1 MRKSVNGIDLKTE
14 DIKEMKIGQ
23 TTQRGDPVY
32 NVYAVMKSGK
42 KIFIGTEYKIYLAIA
57 LANSCKPNSFVY
69 TGDYK

>member
-1 MRKSVNGIDLKTE
+1 MRKSVNGIELKTE

-23 TTQRGDPVY
+23 TTQRGEPVY
-32 NVYAVMKSGK
+32 NVYAVLKNGK
-42 KIFIGTEYKIYLAIA
+42 KVFIGTEYKIYLAIA